1 MKSARMLKT
10 GPGIP
15 VPLGASAGSGG
26 YNFAAVIPEGS
37 EASLLLYRKG
47 SREVLQEIPIP
58 SGMMT
63 GEVGAVF
70 VEGVSPEKYEY
81 NYLIDGEVVQD
92 ICAAGIVGREKFGE
106 PWDAEDP
113 HKVRCALSVPPQM
126 ETVPLQIPFEDSL
139 IYKLHVRGFTMGKNS
154 RVKKKGTFEGVKE
167 KIPYLK
173 ELGVTAVELMP
184 PYEFEELPRPR
195 RSRQEQYRSSAAK
208 EERINCWGYEKGCYF
223 APKASYCATKD
234 PAREF
239 ASLVDELH
247 RNGMECIVEFYF
259 PAEITPLYAMD
270 VLHYWQRVFRVD
282 GFHLMGDGAPLQLA
296 AADPLLR
303 HTKLL
308 GMGFDG
314 ESVYRGREP
323 KVRNLAEYNLAFQNV
338 MRRYLKGDEGV
349 LEEAATR
356 IRRNP
361 AYCGVINYMAEHDGF
376 TMYDMVSYES
386 KHNEDNGED
395 NRDGSDR
402 NYTWNCGAEGESRKT
417 AVRKLR
423 MKQLKNAF
431 LFLMLSQGTP
441 LIYSGDELG
450 NTQGG
455 NNNTYCQDNPQG
467 WNDWNKSRW
476 NQQLLEFVKAAAA
489 FRREHPILHGAGELH
504 ISDYRSKGI
513 PDLSYHGEKAWFP
526 DFSYRQR
533 ALGMM
538 YNGAYQGGK
547 DEVIYVAYNMYWE
560 PLKFALP
567 SPGEKKVWRYAVN
580 TEEEQS
586 FYSDE
591 EAQKLPKDTKS
602 IEVPPRSVVILIGE

>member
-1 MKSARMLKT
+1 
-10 GPGIP
+10 
-15 VPLGASAGSGG
+15 
-26 YNFAAVIPEGS
+26 
-37 EASLLLYRKG
+37 
-47 SREVLQEIPIP
+47 
-58 SGMMT
+58 
-63 GEVGAVF
+63 
-70 VEGVSPEKYEY
+70 
-81 NYLIDGEVVQD
+81 
-92 ICAAGIVGREKFGE
+92 
-106 PWDAEDP
+106 
-113 HKVRCALSVPPQM
+113 
-126 ETVPLQIPFEDSL
+126 
-139 IYKLHVRGFTMGKNS
+139 
-154 RVKKKGTFEGVKE
+154 
-167 KIPYLK
+167 
-173 ELGVTAVELMP
+173 
-184 PYEFEELPRPR
+184 
-195 RSRQEQYRSSAAK
+195 
-208 EERINCWGYEKGCYF
+208 
-223 APKASYCATKD
+223 
-234 PAREF
+234 
-239 ASLVDELH
+239 
-247 RNGMECIVEFYF
+247 
-259 PAEITPLYAMD
+259 
-270 VLHYWQRVFRVD
+270 
-282 GFHLMGDGAPLQLA
+282 
-296 AADPLLR
+296 
-303 HTKLL
+303 
-308 GMGFDG
+308 
-314 ESVYRGREP
+314 
-323 KVRNLAEYNLAFQNV
+323 
-338 MRRYLKGDEGV
+338 
-349 LEEAATR
+349 
-356 IRRNP
+356 
-361 AYCGVINYMAEHDGF
+361 
-376 TMYDMVSYES
+376 
-386 KHNEDNGED
+386 
-395 NRDGSDR
+395 
-402 NYTWNCGAEGESRKT
+402 
-417 AVRKLR
+417 

-489 FRREHPILHGAGELH
+489 FRREHPILHGARELH